1 MSSNW
6 VKFRDELL
14 ENLHFDKV
22 TEDMKQAF
30 SAWLLRELYPALK
43 ESGTKFVDQ
52 IKEQAKK
59 ESGWCKVRDL
69 IVLPLIVE
77 IGLWA
82 MEKSLTSV
90 NEKA

>member
-1 MSSNW
+1 MSNW
-6 VKFRDELL
+6 TDFRDDLL
-14 ENLHFDKV
+14 KNLNFDKV

-30 SAWLLRELYPALK
+30 SAWLLKELFPALK
-43 ESGTKFVDQ
+43 ESGSKFVEQ
-52 IKEQAKK
+52 TKEQAKS

-77 IGLWA
+77 IGLWV
-82 MEKSLTSV
+82 MEKSLTSI